1 MGQLIINRHN
11 FDAAKQKLQE
21 FSEQDL
27 KDLSLE
33 KVDENKSLAEFLFGG
48 GLGLDH
54 RVTGEELN
62 KLITKLQEILILL
75 RDRQNSTIKAFSTIV
90 TAVDSLDKDY
100 IENIVT
106 SLSGLEKLSS
116 DIQIEQN
123 NLEEIVNAQQL
134 TYNVLLQYKEKLNH
148 YEHLDDIDTMWEKL
162 QESSQVIDAVQE
174 ILQDI
179 SSVLAL
185 HAKQL
190 NGLKDIP
197 SRVQEIQEDL
207 DNTTRQLQE
216 LTCLREEVDDQKNTI
231 QTLQTALESL
241 RDVPSHLQQLRE
253 DLDNATYQL
262 QQLTSLREEV
272 ADQKNII
279 LTLQTALDAEKQN
292 TSALYQVLCKKNR
305 MTAILAGSAVF
316 LFAAEFLLLVAGVL

>member
-106 SLSGLEKLSS
+106 ALSGLEKLGS

-134 TYNVLLQYKEKLNH
+134 TYNVLLQYKEKLSH
-148 YEHLDDIDTMWEKL
+148 YEHLDDVDTMWEKL

-185 HAKQL
+185 HAEQL

-197 SRVQEIQEDL
+197 SRAQEIRKDL
-207 DNTTRQLQE
+207 DNTTR
-216 LTCLREEVDDQKNTI
+216 
-231 QTLQTALESL
+231 
-241 RDVPSHLQQLRE
+241 
-253 DLDNATYQL
+253 QL

-292 TSALYQVLCKKNR
+292 TSALYQALSKKNR
-305 MTAILAGSAVF
+305 LVAILAGSAVF